1 MRKLSLFLIILVL
14 VIISVSFWIYRR
26 NIFSK
31 EVLRFEIS
39 GPSEAKLGDIV
50 EYTVSYK
57 NNGNFRLEEPEL
69 IFEAPEN
76 SIILEGK
83 SSRQILTSEQ
93 LGEAIYPGEERS
105 FSFRMRL
112 IGYEG
117 ETKTAKAILSYRP
130 KNLKARTQYSTSFL
144 TKINNVPIT
153 FDFDTPSAVGPEQK
167 FSLRINYFSNVEIPL
182 PDLRVVLEVPPGFE
196 ISEINPKPLENFEWK
211 IGVLNKSEGGRI
223 EIFGSISGQV
233 GEEKLF
239 RAKLISWQEGNPVLL
254 KEISKGI
261 NLVKP
266 SLFIRQEIN
275 GNPEY
280 VSFPGDWLHF
290 EIYFKNLGYEPLKN
304 LFLVSKLEG
313 EAFDFSTLKTDLGLF
328 KEGDNSIIFDWRK
341 VSKLQYLAPIDEG
354 KVEFWIKLK
363 DEFPL
368 TKNPTV
374 KNTVF
379 LAQAREEF
387 ETKISSKLEIDQK
400 GYFRTDLF
408 ESFGSLPPEVGKET
422 YYTIIWQVKNY
433 YNDVKNVK
441 VRATL
446 PQEVN
451 LTGKILPETEVSK
464 FSFDPQSREIV
475 WSLGDLEAGRG
486 ITNLPATINFQVSF
500 TPTQDQKGKS
510 PDIISEVKIT
520 GEDTWTGQ
528 TLQSTDSPIN
538 TTLPDD
544 ETVTEEMGIVK

>member
-1 MRKLSLFLIILVL
+1 MRKLSLFLIILILIV
-14 VIISVSFWIYRR
+14 ISVSFWIYRR

-39 GPSEAKLGDIV
+39 GPSEAKMGDIV

-368 TKNPTV
+368 TKNPTI

-408 ESFGSLPPEVGKET
+408 ESFGPLPPEVGKET
-422 YYTIIWQVKNY
+422 YYVIVWQVKNY

-451 LTGKILPETEVSK
+451 LTGKILPETEASK

-528 TLQSTDSPIN
+528 TLQFTDLPIN

-544 ETVTEEMGIVK
+544 ETITEDQGVVK

>member
-1 MRKLSLFLIILVL
+1 MRKFNFFLIILIL
-14 VIISVSFWIYRR
+14 ALGISAFWVYRR

-31 EVLRFEIS
+31 EVLKLEIS
-39 GPSEAKLGDIV
+39 GPSEAKMGDVV
-50 EYTVSYK
+50 EYIVTYK
-57 NNGNFRLEEPEL
+57 NNGNFRLEDPEL

-76 SIILEGK
+76 SMMLEGE
-83 SSRQILTSEQ
+83 SPRQILTSEK
-93 LGEAIYPGEERS
+93 LGEAIYPGEERN

-117 ETKTAKAILSYRP
+117 EIKIAKATLSYRP
-130 KNLKARTQYSTSFL
+130 KNLKAKTQSSTSFL
-144 TKINNVPIT
+144 TKIVNVPIT
-153 FDFDTPSAVGPEQK
+153 FDFDAPSSIAPEEK
-167 FSLRINYFSNVEIPL
+167 FNLKINYFSNVEIPI
-182 PDLRVVLEVPPGFE
+182 PDLRVLLEIPSGFE
-196 ISEINPKPLENFEWK
+196 ILELNPKPLENFEWK

-223 EIFGSISGQV
+223 EILGSISGKV
-233 GEEKLF
+233 GEEKIF
-239 RAKLISWQEGNPVLL
+239 RAKLISWQEGKTVLL
-254 KEISKGI
+254 KEISKGV
-261 NLVKP
+261 NLIKP

-313 EAFDFSTLKTDLGLF
+313 DAFDFSTLKADLGLF

-363 DEFPL
+363 DDFPL
-368 TKNPTV
+368 TKNPKI

-387 ETKISSKLEIDQK
+387 ETKISSKLEIDQR

-422 YYTIIWQVKNY
+422 YYVIVWQVKNY

-441 VRATL
+441 VRAIL
-446 PQEVN
+446 PPEVN
-451 LTGKILPETEVSK
+451 LTGKILPETEASK

-475 WSLGDLEAGRG
+475 WSIGDLEAGKG
-486 ITNLPATINFQVSF
+486 ITNLPATIDFQVSF
-500 TPTQDQKGKS
+500 KPTQEQRGKT
-510 PDIISEVKIT
+510 PDIISEVKVT
-520 GEDTWTGQ
+520 GEDAWTGQ